1 MTMSGGDD
9 EMVPRKDWTGTCRRW
24 RRDVERR
31 DGENEI
37 SDCRLRTGRM
47 LGLYATCEASGRSA
61 ISAPARDAH
70 PMLFNMTYG
79 VRDGYRGSCAGLG
92 QCVIQCDVLC
102 ICARATPEPGLW
114 ALVYALLSDLLTM
127 SVCGE
132 SAEQSSCE

>member
-79 VRDGYRGSCAGLG
+79 VRDGYRGSCAGLAAVCHSVRCAVYLRARG
-92 QCVIQCDVLC
+92 LNLACGHLC
-102 ICARATPEPGLW
+102 MLCC
-114 ALVYALLSDLLTM
+114 LT
-127 SVCGE
+127 C
-132 SAEQSSCE
+132 